1 MSNWLNRVKHLEEEH
16 ARLDKQIDQMI
27 RDGKYEDNNI
37 HDLKKQRLH
46 FSEQIA
52 KLKAEQEFQ
61 QQKATK

>member
-1 MSNWLNRVKHLEEEH
+1 MKLDKKIEKLQKSHDDIEKKVTKLETTGSYESAHLE
-16 ARLDKQIDQMI
+16 KM
-27 RDGKYEDNNI
+27 
-37 HDLKKQRLH
+37 KKQRLH